1 VCLCDVDAR
10 RGRRRRAF
18 TRLHQADGGRLT
30 THQSTSESLFT
41 HGISVIS
48 TILVDR
54 EQGPWSDKS
63 WGSAW
68 TSCYEKRTGG
78 KVKVKVHTLDI
89 APLRSDYPP
98 QKRSGNARVLK
109 GFHSFTAHPHV
120 HSQSEWAIPAFAFP
134 AIAGTHLPTTERWK
148 AE

>member
-1 VCLCDVDAR
+1 MRPAAGVRVCLCDVDAR

-54 EQGPWSDKS
+54 EQGHEVIKV
-63 WGSAW
+63 GALRGRRA
-68 TSCYEKRTGG
+68 TKNVRVV

-120 HSQSEWAIPAFAFP
+120 HSQSE
-134 AIAGTHLPTTERWK
+134 
-148 AE
+148 